1 MSRTTIA
8 ASVVTAGVLAAG
20 AIWWARHHST
30 PSAADQWPLFAQYCT
45 DCHNRDDLTANIA
58 FDRMSAESI
67 AQEPEIFE
75 AAVRKLRGAQMPPP
89 GAPQPDIGTR
99 RAWVAGLESTLDAAA
114 VGAPNPGQIALHR
127 LNRTE
132 YANAIADLLAL
143 DIDVKALLPKDDE
156 SDGFDN
162 VANVLKVSPSF
173 LEQYISA
180 ARVVSEMAIGDADA
194 KRDSRVYYAEAG
206 INQNYHVAGMPLGT
220 RGGLLVEHFFPADG
234 AYEFDIGG
242 LARARYV
249 EGLEY
254 RHRLILVI
262 DGKKVFED
270 EIGGPD
276 DVEAVDLRQAAAV
289 AEINGRF
296 QNIRVPMTAGPH
308 TIAATFVAR
317 TMAESDAV
325 LQPFIPGGG
334 EVGII
339 EGEESPLKIERLEI
353 NGPFEPTGV
362 SDTPSRKRVFSCRP
376 QTPADE
382 MPCARE
388 ILTRLTR
395 QAFRRPVTDA
405 DLKTPLAFYESGRA
419 SGGFEEGVRNALM
432 IVLASP
438 EFLYRFTAPPEDSA
452 PGSIYPVDQY
462 GLASRLSF
470 FLWSSLPDDE
480 LIGLA
485 ERGELDDP
493 RVISNQVDRMLA
505 SPRARALVTNFGSQ
519 WLDIRGVR
527 DIVPD
532 PVLFPEFNPDLGD
545 AFAREIELFLAS
557 VMLEDR
563 SVLELLSA
571 KHTFLNERLALHY
584 GVAGVRGDNFRRVE
598 LTDENRWGLFGKGGI
613 LMATSYPNRT
623 APVLRGAWILEAIT
637 GTPPASPPP
646 NVEAFPET
654 QAGEQPRTVRERLEM
669 HRNNPSCNG
678 CHGVMDPLGFALENF
693 DAIGAWRVKDR
704 EAGIAID
711 SSGQLA
717 DGTVVDG
724 PVDLREALLAEP
736 TQFVQTLTEK
746 LMIYALGRSVEHYD
760 MSAVRRIVRDAARD
774 DYRFSAI
781 LAGIARSEPFT
792 FSTAPAADEAIGAEA
807 IGAGVTVRLNRS
819 AGVTVEPNRNTG
831 TRE

>member
-1 MSRTTIA
+1 VAALGAGSLWLVLHDSRPTIA
-8 ASVVTAGVLAAG
+8 E
-20 AIWWARHHST
+20 
-30 PSAADQWPLFAQYCT
+30 QWPLFSEYCVE
-45 DCHNRDDLTANIA
+45 CHNRDDFTAEIA
-58 FDRMSAESI
+58 FERLSPESV
-67 AQEPEIFE
+67 AHEPEIFE
-75 AAVRKLRGAQMPPP
+75 AAVRKLRGVQMPPP
-89 GAPQPDIGTR
+89 GALQPDNETR
-99 RAWVAGLESTLDAAA
+99 RALIGALEDALDAAA
-114 VGAPNPGQIALHR
+114 AAARNPGQVALHR

-143 DIDVKALLPKDDE
+143 DVDVKALLPKDDE

-173 LEQYISA
+173 LEQYIAA
-180 ARVVSEMAIGDADA
+180 ARVVSEMAVGNPRA
-194 KRDSRVYYAEAG
+194 KRDSRVFYAAAG

-220 RGGLLVEHFFPADG
+220 RGGMLVEYLFPADG
-234 AYEFDIGG
+234 EYEFDIGG

-254 RHRLILVI
+254 RHRLILAI

-296 QNIRVPMTAGPH
+296 ENIRVSLPAGPH

-325 LQPFIPGGG
+325 LEPFVPGGG

-339 EGEESPLKIERLEI
+339 EGEESPLKVQRLEI
-353 NGPFEPTGV
+353 NGPFAPSGV
-362 SDTPSRKRVFSCRP
+362 AETPSRRRVFSCRP
-376 QTPADE
+376 ATPADE
-382 MPCARE
+382 QPCARE

-405 DLKTPLAFYESGRA
+405 DLATPLRFFEAARA
-419 SGGFEEGVRNALM
+419 SDGFEAGVQSALM

-438 EFLYRFTAPPEDSA
+438 DFLYRFTVPPVDSA
-452 PGSIYPVDQY
+452 PGAVYAVDQY

-470 FLWSSLPDDE
+470 LLWSSVPDEE
-480 LIGLA
+480 LLGLA
-485 ERGELDDP
+485 ERGALDDP
-493 RVISNQVDRMLA
+493 RVVEQQVHRMLA
-505 SPRARALVTNFGSQ
+505 DPRAAALVTNFAQQ

-532 PVLFPEFNPDLGD
+532 PVIFPEYNPDLGL
-545 AFAREIELFLAS
+545 AFARELELFLAS
-557 VMLEDR
+557 VLLEDH
-563 SVLELLSA
+563 SVLELLNG

-584 GVAGVRGDNFRRVE
+584 GVPGVRGDNFRRVE
-598 LTDENRWGLFGKGGI
+598 LADENRFGLFGKGGI

-646 NVEAFPET
+646 DVEAFPET
-654 QAGEQPRTVRERLEM
+654 QQGEQPRTVRERLEM
-669 HRNNPSCNG
+669 HRANPTCNA

-704 EAGIAID
+704 EALAAID

-724 PVDLREALLAEP
+724 PGDLRDALLAEP
-736 TQFVQTLTEK
+736 SQFVQTFTEK
-746 LMIYALGRSVEHYD
+746 LMIYALGRSVEYYD
-760 MSAVRRIVRDAARD
+760 MPAVRRIVRDAERD

-781 LAGIARSEPFT
+781 LAGIAQSEPFR
-792 FSTAPAADEAIGAEA
+792 FSTTPAADENDAQAVA
-807 IGAGVTVRLNRS
+807 AQAAVQD
-819 AGVTVEPNRNTG
+819 
-831 TRE
+831 

>member
-1 MSRTTIA
+1 MKRRAILVTGVVAVA
-8 ASVVTAGVLAAG
+8 ALGGGAAWLAHHDG
-20 AIWWARHHST
+20 AL
-30 PSAADQWPLFAQYCT
+30 SADEQWPLFARYCVE
-45 DCHNRDDLTANIA
+45 CHNRDDLTADIA
-58 FDRMSAESI
+58 FDRMSAQSI
-67 AQEPEIFE
+67 AHEPEIFE
-75 AAVRKLRGAQMPPP
+75 AVVRKLRGAQMPPP
-89 GAPQPDIGTR
+89 GAPKPDAATR
-99 RAWVAGLESTLDAAA
+99 RAWITGLEGTLDAAA
-114 VGAPNPGQIALHR
+114 VTAPNPGRVALHR

-173 LEQYISA
+173 LEQYIAA
-180 ARVVSEMAIGDADA
+180 ARAISEAAIGNPKA

-206 INQNYHVAGMPLGT
+206 INQSFHVAGMPLGT
-220 RGGLLVEHFFPADG
+220 RGGMLVEHLFPADG
-234 AYEFDIGG
+234 EYEFDIGG

-254 RHRLILVI
+254 RHRLILAI

-270 EIGGPD
+270 EIGGPE

-296 QNIRVPMTAGPH
+296 ENIRVPLTAGPH

-317 TMAESDAV
+317 TMSESDAV
-325 LQPFIPGGG
+325 LQPFVPGGG

-339 EGEESPLKIERLEI
+339 EGEESPLKIQRLEI
-353 NGPFEPTGV
+353 NGPFDPAGL
-362 SDTPSRKRVFSCRP
+362 SATPSRDKIFTCRP
-376 QTPADE
+376 QAPADE
-382 MPCARE
+382 EPCARE

-395 QAFRRPVTDA
+395 QAFRRPVTAA
-405 DLKTPLAFYESGRA
+405 DLATPLEFYAAGRER
-419 SGGFEEGVRNALM
+419 GGFEEGVKNALM

-438 EFLYRFTAPPEDSA
+438 EFLYRVTAPPEDSA
-452 PGSIYPVDQY
+452 PGSIFAVDQY

-480 LIGLA
+480 LLALA

-493 RVISNQVDRMLA
+493 RVVSHQVERMLA
-505 SPRARALVTNFGSQ
+505 DPRAAALVTNFSQQ

-527 DIVPD
+527 EIVPD
-532 PVLFPEFNPDLGD
+532 PVLYPEFNPDLGD
-545 AFAREIELFLAS
+545 AFARELELFVGS
-557 VMLEDR
+557 VLLEDR
-563 SVLELLSA
+563 SVLALLNA
-571 KHTFLNERLALHY
+571 QHTYLNERLALHY
-584 GVAGVRGDNFRRVE
+584 GVSGVRGDNFRRVE
-598 LTDENRWGLFGKGGI
+598 LADTNRWGLFGKGGI

-654 QAGEQPRTVRERLEM
+654 QEGEQPRTVRERLEM

-704 EAGIAID
+704 EAGEAID
-711 SSGQLA
+711 SSGELA

-724 PVDLREALLAEP
+724 PVDLREALLADP

-746 LMIYALGRSVEHYD
+746 LMIYALGRGVEHYD
-760 MSAVRRIVRDAARD
+760 MPAVRRIVRDARRE

-781 LAGIARSEPFT
+781 LAGIAQSEPFR
-792 FSTAPAADEAIGAEA
+792 FSTAPADDDEIATQAA
-807 IGAGVTVRLNRS
+807 VQ
-819 AGVTVEPNRNTG
+819 
-831 TRE
+831 

>member
-1 MSRTTIA
+1 RHDAPATA
-8 ASVVTAGVLAAG
+8 AE
-20 AIWWARHHST
+20 
-30 PSAADQWPLFAQYCT
+30 QWPLFAQYCS
-45 DCHNRDDLTANIA
+45 DCHNADDFTAEIA
-58 FDRMSAESI
+58 FERLSPEAI
-67 AQEPEIFE
+67 PHEPEIFE
-75 AAVRKLRGAQMPPP
+75 AVVRKLRGAQMPPP
-89 GAPQPDIGTR
+89 GAPQPDNATR
-99 RAWVAGLESTLDAAA
+99 RAWITSLESTLDAAA
-114 VGAPNPGQIALHR
+114 ETAPNPGQIALHR

-132 YANAIADLLAL
+132 YANAIGDLLAL

-173 LEQYISA
+173 LEQYIAA
-180 ARVVSEMAIGDADA
+180 ARVISEMAVGNPSA
-194 KRDSRVYYAEAG
+194 KRDSRVYYAEPG
-206 INQNYHVAGMPLGT
+206 INQSFHVAGMPLGT
-220 RGGLLVEHFFPADG
+220 RGGMLVEHFFPADG
-234 AYEFDIGG
+234 DYEFDIGG

-254 RHRLILVI
+254 RHRLILAI
-262 DGKKVFED
+262 DGKKVFEN

-296 QNIRVPMTAGPH
+296 ENIRVPLTAGPH

-325 LQPFIPGGG
+325 LQPFVPGGG

-339 EGEESPLKIERLEI
+339 EGEESPLKIQRLEI
-353 NGPFEPTGV
+353 NGPFTATGL
-362 SDTPSRKRVFSCRP
+362 SDTPSRQRIFTCRP
-376 QTPADE
+376 QDPADE
-382 MPCARE
+382 PKCARE
-388 ILTRLTR
+388 IVTRLTR
-395 QAFRRPVTDA
+395 AAFRRPVTD
-405 DLKTPLAFYESGRA
+405 DELKTPLEFYEAGKAR
-419 SGGFEEGVRNALM
+419 GGFEAGVRNALM

-438 EFLYRFTAPPEDSA
+438 EFLYRFTAPPDDSA
-452 PGSIYPVDQY
+452 PGSIYAVDQY

-470 FLWSSLPDDE
+470 FLWSSVPDDE
-480 LIGLA
+480 LLGFA
-485 ERGELDDP
+485 ERGELGDP
-493 RVISNQVDRMLA
+493 RVIDAQVKRMLRD
-505 SPRARALVTNFGSQ
+505 PRAASLVTNFAQQ

-532 PVLFPEFNPDLGD
+532 PVLFPEYNPDLGD
-545 AFAREIELFLAS
+545 AFAKELELFVGS
-557 VMLEDR
+557 VFLEDR
-563 SVLELLSA
+563 SVLELLNGKS
-571 KHTFLNERLALHY
+571 TYLNERLALHY
-584 GVAGVRGDNFRRVE
+584 GVAGVRGDSFRKVE
-598 LTDENRWGLFGKGGI
+598 LADRNRWGLFGKGGI

-654 QAGEQPRTVRERLEM
+654 QEGEQPKTVRERLEQ
-669 HRNNPSCNG
+669 HRSNPSCNG

-704 EAGIAID
+704 EALAAID

-717 DGTVVDG
+717 DGTAVNG
-724 PVDLREALLAEP
+724 PADLRDALLADP

-746 LMIYALGRSVEHYD
+746 LMIYALGRSVEYYD
-760 MSAVRRIVRDAARD
+760 MPAVRRIVRDAKRE

-781 LAGIARSEPFT
+781 LAGIAQSEPFR
-792 FSTAPAADEAIGAEA
+792 FSKAPAADDDS
-807 IGAGVTVRLNRS
+807 VTAQASEN
-819 AGVTVEPNRNTG
+819 
-831 TRE
+831 

>member
-1 MSRTTIA
+1 MSRSAVIGTGVA
-8 ASVVTAGVLAAG
+8 AVAAVSTATFWLAGHDA
-20 AIWWARHHST
+20 A
-30 PSAADQWPLFAQYCT
+30 PSAADQWPLFAQYCS
-45 DCHNRDDLTANIA
+45 DCHNRDDLTADIA

-67 AQEPEIFE
+67 AHEPEVFE
-75 AAVRKLRGAQMPPP
+75 AVVRKLRGAQMPPP
-89 GAPQPDIGTR
+89 GAPQPDNATR
-99 RAWVAGLESTLDAAA
+99 RSWIAGLENTLDATAVTAA
-114 VGAPNPGQIALHR
+114 NPGQIALHR

-143 DIDVKALLPKDDE
+143 DVDVKALLPKDDE

-173 LEQYISA
+173 LEQYIAA
-180 ARVVSEMAIGDADA
+180 ARVISEMAVGNPSV
-194 KRDSRVYYAEAG
+194 KRDSRVFYAEAG
-206 INQNYHVAGMPLGT
+206 INQNYHVDGMPLGT
-220 RGGLLVEHFFPADG
+220 RGGMLVEHFFPADG
-234 AYEFDIGG
+234 DYEFDIGG

-254 RHRLILVI
+254 RHRLILAI

-270 EIGGPD
+270 EIGGPE

-296 QNIRVPMTAGPH
+296 ENIRVPLTAGPH

-325 LQPFIPGGG
+325 LQPFVPGGG

-339 EGEESPLKIERLEI
+339 EGEESPLKIQRLEI
-353 NGPFEPTGV
+353 NGPFTAAGL
-362 SDTPSRKRVFSCRP
+362 SDTPSRQRIFTCRP

-382 MPCARE
+382 LPCARQ
-388 ILTRLTR
+388 IITRLTR

-405 DLKTPLAFYESGRA
+405 DLEIPLSFYEQGQA
-419 SGGFEEGVRNALM
+419 NGGFEAGVRNALM
-432 IVLASP
+432 MVLATP
-438 EFLYRFTAPPEDSA
+438 EFLYRFTTAPEDSA
-452 PGSIYPVDQY
+452 PGSVYAVDQF

-470 FLWSSLPDDE
+470 FLWSSLPDEE
-480 LIGLA
+480 LLKLA
-485 ERGELDDP
+485 EQGELDDP
-493 RVISNQVDRMLA
+493 RVIAAQVQRMLA
-505 SPRARALVTNFGSQ
+505 DRRAASLVANFAQQ

-532 PVLFPEFNPDLGD
+532 PVLFPEYNPDLGD
-545 AFAREIELFLAS
+545 AFARELELFVGS
-557 VMLEDR
+557 VFLEDR
-563 SVLELLSA
+563 SVLELLDG

-584 GVAGVRGDNFRRVE
+584 GVSAVRGDNFRRVE

-654 QAGEQPRTVRERLEM
+654 QEGEQPKTVRERLEM
-669 HRNNPSCNG
+669 HRANPSCNG

-704 EAGIAID
+704 EALAVID

-717 DGTVVDG
+717 DGTVVNG
-724 PVDLREALLAEP
+724 PVDLREALLGDP

-746 LMIYALGRSVEHYD
+746 LMIYALGRSVEYYD
-760 MSAVRRIVRDAARD
+760 MPAVRRIVRDAKRE

-781 LAGIARSEPFT
+781 LAGIAQSEPFR
-792 FSTAPAADEAIGAEA
+792 FSTAPAVGDDET
-807 IGAGVTVRLNRS
+807 VTTQAAVRD
-819 AGVTVEPNRNTG
+819 
-831 TRE
+831 

>member
-1 MSRTTIA
+1 MNRRA
-8 ASVVTAGVLAAG
+8 AIAAG
-20 AIWWARHHST
+20 AAVAALGAGSLWLVRQDRHPTISE
-30 PSAADQWPLFAQYCT
+30 QWPLFSEYCVE
-45 DCHNRDDLTANIA
+45 CHNRDDFTAEIA
-58 FDRMSAESI
+58 FERLSPESV
-67 AQEPEIFE
+67 AHEPEIFE

-89 GAPQPDIGTR
+89 GALQPDNETR
-99 RAWVAGLESTLDAAA
+99 RALIVALEDALDAAA
-114 VGAPNPGQIALHR
+114 TTGRSPGQVALHR

-143 DIDVKALLPKDDE
+143 DVDVKALLPKDDE

-173 LEQYISA
+173 LEQYIGA
-180 ARVVSEMAIGDADA
+180 ARVVSEMAIGNPRA
-194 KRDSRVYYAEAG
+194 KRDSRVFYAEAG

-220 RGGLLVEHFFPADG
+220 RGGMLVEHSFPADG
-234 AYEFDIGG
+234 EYEFDLGG

-254 RHRLILVI
+254 RHRLILAI

-296 QNIRVPMTAGPH
+296 ENIRVSLTAGPH

-317 TMAESDAV
+317 TMSESDAV
-325 LQPFIPGGG
+325 LEPFVPGGG

-339 EGEESPLKIERLEI
+339 EGEESPLKIQRLEI
-353 NGPFEPTGV
+353 NGPFAPSGV
-362 SDTPSRKRVFSCRP
+362 AETPSRRRVFSCRP
-376 QTPADE
+376 ATPADE
-382 MPCARE
+382 EPCARE

-405 DLKTPLAFYESGRA
+405 DLATPLRFFEAARA
-419 SGGFEEGVRNALM
+419 SDGFEAGVQSALM
-432 IVLASP
+432 IVLATP
-438 EFLYRFTAPPEDSA
+438 EFLYRFTTPPEDSA
-452 PGSIYPVDQY
+452 PGAVYAVDQY

-470 FLWSSLPDDE
+470 FLWSSLPDEE
-480 LIGLA
+480 LLTLA
-485 ERGELDDP
+485 ELGELDDP
-493 RVISNQVDRMLA
+493 HVVSRQVERMLA
-505 SPRARALVTNFGSQ
+505 DPRAAALVDNFAQQ

-532 PVLFPEFNPDLGD
+532 PVIFPEYNPDLGLG
-545 AFAREIELFLAS
+545 FARELELFLAS
-557 VMLEDR
+557 VLLEDH
-563 SVLELLSA
+563 SVLELLNG

-584 GVAGVRGDNFRRVE
+584 GVPGVRGDNFRRVE
-598 LTDENRWGLFGKGGI
+598 LADENRWGLFGKGGI

-654 QAGEQPRTVRERLEM
+654 QQGEQPRTVRERLEM
-669 HRNNPSCNG
+669 HRSNPTCNA

-704 EAGIAID
+704 EALAAID

-724 PVDLREALLAEP
+724 PVDLRDALLAEP
-736 TQFVQTLTEK
+736 SQFVQTLTEK
-746 LMIYALGRSVEHYD
+746 LMIYALGRSVDYYD
-760 MSAVRRIVRDAARD
+760 MPAVRRIVRDARRD

-781 LAGIARSEPFT
+781 LAGIAQSEPFR
-792 FSTAPAADEAIGAEA
+792 FSTTPAADENE
-807 IGAGVTVRLNRS
+807 TV
-819 AGVTVEPNRNTG
+819 AAQE
-831 TRE
+831 

>member
-1 MSRTTIA
+1 MSRSAVIG
-8 ASVVTAGVLAAG
+8 SGIAGVAAVSAATFWLAGHDA
-20 AIWWARHHST
+20 A
-30 PSAADQWPLFAQYCT
+30 PSAADQWPLFAQYCS
-45 DCHNRDDLTANIA
+45 DCHNRDDYTAEIA
-58 FDRMSAESI
+58 FDRMSADSI
-67 AQEPEIFE
+67 THEPEIFE
-75 AAVRKLRGAQMPPP
+75 TVVRKLRGAQMPPP
-89 GAPQPDIGTR
+89 GAPQPDNATR
-99 RAWVAGLESTLDAAA
+99 RSWIAGLENTLDATAA
-114 VGAPNPGQIALHR
+114 TAANPGQIALHR

-143 DIDVKALLPKDDE
+143 DVDVKALLPKDDE

-173 LEQYISA
+173 LEQYIAA
-180 ARVVSEMAIGDADA
+180 ARVISEMAVGNPSV
-194 KRDSRVYYAEAG
+194 KRDSRVFYAEAG
-206 INQNYHVAGMPLGT
+206 INQNYHVDGMPLGT
-220 RGGLLVEHFFPADG
+220 RGGMLVEHFFPADG
-234 AYEFDIGG
+234 DYEFDIGG

-254 RHRLILVI
+254 RHRLILAI

-270 EIGGPD
+270 EIGGPE

-296 QNIRVPMTAGPH
+296 ENIRVPLTAGPH

-325 LQPFIPGGG
+325 LQPFVPGGG

-339 EGEESPLKIERLEI
+339 EGEESPLKIQRLEI
-353 NGPFEPTGV
+353 NGPFTAAGL
-362 SDTPSRKRVFSCRP
+362 SDTPSRQRIFTCRP
-376 QTPADE
+376 QTQADE
-382 MPCARE
+382 LPCARQ
-388 ILTRLTR
+388 IITRLTR

-405 DLKTPLAFYESGRA
+405 DLEIPLSFYQQGQA
-419 SGGFEEGVRNALM
+419 NGGFEAGVRNALM
-432 IVLASP
+432 MVLATP
-438 EFLYRFTAPPEDSA
+438 EFLYRFTTPPEDSA
-452 PGSIYPVDQY
+452 PGSVYAVDQF

-470 FLWSSLPDDE
+470 FLWSSLPDEE
-480 LIGLA
+480 LLKLA
-485 ERGELDDP
+485 EQGELDDP
-493 RVISNQVDRMLA
+493 RVIAAQVERMLA
-505 SPRARALVTNFGSQ
+505 DRRAASLVTNFAQQ

-532 PVLFPEFNPDLGD
+532 PVLFPEYNPDLGD
-545 AFAREIELFLAS
+545 AFARELELFVGS
-557 VMLEDR
+557 VFLEDR
-563 SVLELLSA
+563 SVLELLDG

-584 GVAGVRGDNFRRVE
+584 GVPAVRGDNFRRIE
-598 LTDENRWGLFGKGGI
+598 LSDENRWGLFGKGGI

-654 QAGEQPRTVRERLEM
+654 QEGEQPKTVRERLEM
-669 HRNNPSCNG
+669 HRANPSCNG

-704 EAGIAID
+704 EALAVID

-717 DGTVVDG
+717 DGTVVNG
-724 PVDLREALLAEP
+724 PVDLREALLADP

-746 LMIYALGRSVEHYD
+746 LMIYALGRSVEYYD
-760 MSAVRRIVRDAARD
+760 MPAVRRIVRDAKRE

-781 LAGIARSEPFT
+781 LAGIAQSEPFR
-792 FSTAPAADEAIGAEA
+792 FSTAPAVDDDEA
-807 IGAGVTVRLNRS
+807 VTAQAAVRN
-819 AGVTVEPNRNTG
+819 
-831 TRE
+831 